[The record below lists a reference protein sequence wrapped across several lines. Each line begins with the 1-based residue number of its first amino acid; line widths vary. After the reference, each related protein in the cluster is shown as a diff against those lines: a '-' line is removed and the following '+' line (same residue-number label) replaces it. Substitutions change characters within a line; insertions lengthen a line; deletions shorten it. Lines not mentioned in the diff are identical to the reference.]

1 MIIGVHMIEKTV
13 VDNRGKILIPD
24 PPLAQALFQTTR
36 FAWLWLAVRLYLGYT
51 WVTSGWGKITNPA
64 WRTGGPLR
72 GFWENAVSI
81 PETGRPPIAFDWYR
95 NFIQFMLDN
104 QWYEWF
110 ADLVMYGE
118 ILVGIA
124 LILGMFTGIAAFAGS
139 FMNWNFIMAGAA
151 STNGLMLAL
160 AIFLILAWKVAGWI
174 GLDRWL
180 LPYLGTPWS
189 RKSESESIPQ
199 DLAKST
205 GD

>member
-1 MIIGVHMIEKTV
+1 MIEKTV

-36 FAWLWLAVRLYLGYT
+36 FAWLWLAIRLYLGYS
-51 WVTSGWGKITNPA
+51 WLTSGWGKITNPA

-151 STNGLMLAL
+151 STNGLMLTL

-189 RKSESESIPQ
+189 RKSESGSIQQ
-199 DLAKST
+199 DLAESI